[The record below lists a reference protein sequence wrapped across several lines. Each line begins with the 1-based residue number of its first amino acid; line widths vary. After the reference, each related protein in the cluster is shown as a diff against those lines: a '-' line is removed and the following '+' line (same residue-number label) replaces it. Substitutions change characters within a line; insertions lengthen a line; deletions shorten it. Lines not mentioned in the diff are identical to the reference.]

1 MRKEVNA
8 MEKTTTMNLRVNP
21 AVKQQAEDVL
31 KQLGVPMATAVDMF
45 LRQIALTGSIPFAI
59 ALPKA
64 PDCVNADKMTAEQL
78 HSAIQAGMPL
88 LPLHSSESSTHEEIT
103 AYRFQALHFGI
114 WRIFTTTFP
123 RSWVRR
129 QRL

>member
-1 MRKEVNA
+1 

-21 AVKQQAEDVL
+21 TVKQQAEDVL

-64 PDCVNADKMTAEQL
+64 PDSVDADNMTASQL
-78 HSAIQAGMPL
+78 REAIQAGLDDAEFGNMQD
-88 LPLHSSESSTHEEIT
+88 
-103 AYRFQALHFGI
+103 AGAAFARFRKQHA
-114 WRIFTTTFP
+114 
-123 RSWVRR
+123 
-129 QRL
+129 

>member
-1 MRKEVNA
+1 

-21 AVKQQAEDVL
+21 AVKQEAENVL

-64 PDCVNADKMTAEQL
+64 PEHLNADKMTAPQL
-78 HSAIQAGMPL
+78 
-88 LPLHSSESSTHEEIT
+88 
-103 AYRFQALHFGI
+103 
-114 WRIFTTTFP
+114 
-123 RSWVRR
+123 
-129 QRL
+129 

>member
-1 MRKEVNA
+1 

-21 AVKQQAEDVL
+21 VVKQEAEDVL

-64 PDCVNADKMTAEQL
+64 PDIVNADKMTAQQFCG
-78 HSAIQAGMPL
+78 AIQAGL
-88 LPLHSSESSTHEEIT
+88 KDAEAGNVQDASAAFAQFRKQH
-103 AYRFQALHFGI
+103 A
-114 WRIFTTTFP
+114 
-123 RSWVRR
+123 
-129 QRL
+129 

>member
-1 MRKEVNA
+1 

-21 AVKQQAEDVL
+21 VVKQEAEDVL

-64 PDCVNADKMTAEQL
+64 PDSVNADKMIAQQIRN
-78 HSAIQAGMPL
+78 AIQAGL
-88 LPLHSSESSTHEEIT
+88 EDVEAGNVQDASTAFAQFRKQH
-103 AYRFQALHFGI
+103 A
-114 WRIFTTTFP
+114 
-123 RSWVRR
+123 
-129 QRL
+129 

>member
-1 MRKEVNA
+1 

-21 AVKQQAEDVL
+21 VVKQEAEDGL

-64 PDCVNADKMTAEQL
+64 PDSVSADKMTAQQL
-78 HSAIQAGMPL
+78 RSAIQAGL
-88 LPLHSSESSTHEEIT
+88 EDAEAGNIQDASAAFAQFRKQH
-103 AYRFQALHFGI
+103 A
-114 WRIFTTTFP
+114 
-123 RSWVRR
+123 
-129 QRL
+129 

>member
-1 MRKEVNA
+1 

-59 ALPKA
+59 ALPKV
-64 PDCVNADKMTAEQL
+64 PDSVNVDKMTAQQIR
-78 HSAIQAGMPL
+78 SAIQAGL
-88 LPLHSSESSTHEEIT
+88 EDAEAGNIQDAS
-103 AYRFQALHFGI
+103 AAFARFRKQHA
-114 WRIFTTTFP
+114 
-123 RSWVRR
+123 
-129 QRL
+129 

>member
-1 MRKEVNA
+1 

-45 LRQIALTGSIPFAI
+45 LRQIAMTGSIPFAI

-64 PDCVNADKMTAEQL
+64 PDSVNADKMTAIQL
-78 HSAIQAGMPL
+78 REAIQAGLDDMEAGNTQDTGAAFVQFRKQ
-88 LPLHSSESSTHEEIT
+88 H
-103 AYRFQALHFGI
+103 A
-114 WRIFTTTFP
+114 
-123 RSWVRR
+123 
-129 QRL
+129 

>member
-1 MRKEVNA
+1 MRYNECKEANA

-21 AVKQQAEDVL
+21 VVKQEAEDVL

-64 PDCVNADKMTAEQL
+64 PDSVNADKMTAQQL
-78 HSAIQAGMPL
+78 RSAIQAGL
-88 LPLHSSESSTHEEIT
+88 EDAEAGSVQDASAVFSQFRKQH
-103 AYRFQALHFGI
+103 A
-114 WRIFTTTFP
+114 
-123 RSWVRR
+123 
-129 QRL
+129 

>member
-1 MRKEVNA
+1 

-45 LRQIALTGSIPFAI
+45 LRQIAMTGSIPFAI

-64 PDCVNADKMTAEQL
+64 PDSVNADKMTAIQL
-78 HSAIQAGMPL
+78 REAIQAGLDDMEAGNTQDAGAAFVQFRKQ
-88 LPLHSSESSTHEEIT
+88 H
-103 AYRFQALHFGI
+103 
-114 WRIFTTTFP
+114 
-123 RSWVRR
+123 V
-129 QRL
+129 

>member
-1 MRKEVNA
+1 

-21 AVKQQAEDVL
+21 VVKQQAEDVL

-64 PDCVNADKMTAEQL
+64 PDSVNADKMTAEQL
-78 HSAIQAGMPL
+78 RDAIQAGL
-88 LPLHSSESSTHEEIT
+88 DDAETGNVQDAGT
-103 AYRFQALHFGI
+103 AFAQFKKQQI
-114 WRIFTTTFP
+114 
-123 RSWVRR
+123 
-129 QRL
+129 

>member
-1 MRKEVNA
+1 

-21 AVKQQAEDVL
+21 VVKQEAEDVL

-64 PDCVNADKMTAEQL
+64 PDSVNADKMPAQQL
-78 HSAIQAGMPL
+78 RSAIQAGL
-88 LPLHSSESSTHEEIT
+88 EDAEAGSVQDASAAFSQFRKQH
-103 AYRFQALHFGI
+103 A
-114 WRIFTTTFP
+114 
-123 RSWVRR
+123 
-129 QRL
+129 